1 VLDEDVQSCRDEE
14 TVHDVC
20 VCKTIVLSW
29 IKCILYMSMYIEGVD
44 HITRFGGIQRLRFL
58 SKTNQLLQREL
69 QVLPCSCSMAVSNKC
84 FFALRPQSHLELL
97 MSQKWVLLDCSR
109 KKGMCHRRAAISVC
123 YEGGALR
130 SVRVSYLE
138 ETTLS
143 PQLLWVMSGKRQGN
157 AFGFLGKSRLLN
169 LLPTFTETHF
179 VLHCIHMVFTKK
191 SIDL

>member
-1 VLDEDVQSCRDEE
+1 MHSIHVNVYRRCRPHHPFWRYSKIEVSKQNKS
-14 TVHDVC
+14 TTAKGTSSSSLFLFNGC
-20 VCKTIVLSW
+20 
-29 IKCILYMSMYIEGVD
+29 IK
-44 HITRFGGIQRLRFL
+44 
-58 SKTNQLLQREL
+58 
-69 QVLPCSCSMAVSNKC
+69 QV

-157 AFGFLGKSRLLN
+157 AFGFLGKSRLVN

-179 VLHCIHMVFTKK
+179 VLHRIHMVLTKK